1 MNKEAHID
9 NIRKRFQDYEDLQE
23 SHLNLLRTEQ
33 LPDLS
38 KMTMERKIASD
49 ELQKA
54 LNGFMENA
62 GLLHGGSSLNVLNRF
77 ENRLGTLL
85 KVDDSIAVEIEK
97 HRDELKKSL
106 NRLKH
111 GNKAMQGYRPADT
124 HRNKPRVLSINR

>member
-9 NIRKRFQDYEDLQE
+9 NIRKRFQAYEDLQE

-33 LPDLS
+33 LPNLS

-49 ELQKA
+49 ELQEA

-77 ENRLGTLL
+77 ETRLGTIL

-97 HRDELKKSL
+97 HRNELKKTL

-124 HRNKPRVLSINR
+124 PRNKPRVLSINR

>member
-1 MNKEAHID
+1 MNKEAHIN
-9 NIRKRFQDYEDLQE
+9 NIRKRFQAYEDLQE

-33 LPDLS
+33 LPNLS

-49 ELQKA
+49 ELQEA

-77 ENRLGTLL
+77 ETRLGTIL

-97 HRDELKKSL
+97 HRDELKKTL

-124 HRNKPRVLSINR
+124 PRNKPRVLSINR